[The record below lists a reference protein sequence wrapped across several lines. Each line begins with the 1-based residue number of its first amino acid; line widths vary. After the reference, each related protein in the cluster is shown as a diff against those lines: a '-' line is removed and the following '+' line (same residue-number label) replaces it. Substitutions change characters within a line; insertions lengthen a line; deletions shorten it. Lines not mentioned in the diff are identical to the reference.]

1 MLLISIRLVRSFL
14 IPSVGL
20 RWADVWFD
28 FPSLSSVFLFL
39 SFIPVL
45 KCSLRHRILRLKKKM
60 RRRSG
65 KSVANKVGMSG
76 SSSANLGSFACP
88 HTRKHS
94 LSFAVFWVIIW
105 GNEKREQTIEGI
117 ITKWKGLYFLH
128 QPQHSKEKP
137 FNCCC
142 CHRVINKED
151 DLDEEKE
158 GDDDGTELPCKERGH
173 EHCLHL
179 TNTMGNNC
187 DWELLNSSWLLNLN
201 CWFHYCWTVICSLF
215 ALDVVWCKLSLQ
227 KRGPFKNLPPPQ
239 SNWLIRVFLLV
250 CVFVR
255 FGNLQFNYICKVLSS
270 AFFNGT
276 FASSTFSILLL
287 TERERE

>member
-1 MLLISIRLVRSFL
+1 
-14 IPSVGL
+14 
-20 RWADVWFD
+20 
-28 FPSLSSVFLFL
+28 
-39 SFIPVL
+39 
-45 KCSLRHRILRLKKKM
+45 M

-65 KSVANKVGMSG
+65 KSVANKMGMSG

-142 CHRVINKED
+142 CHRLINKED

-250 CVFVR
+250 CVCLFDL
-255 FGNLQFNYICKVLSS
+255 GICNLI
-270 AFFNGT
+270 T
-276 FASSTFSILLL
+276 FAKCYPPLFSMGPLHLQHWAFYFWQ
-287 TERERE
+287 RE